1 MSYHQRLG
9 RRTSLAIAIFSA
21 LHVSASLAEE
31 GAAVD
36 MEEVTVTGSLLGQS
50 SLEEIKSYAGN
61 RSILTAEMLE
71 KSASLSIDAALQQ
84 VPGIKVQDETGT
96 GVLPNVAVRGL
107 SASRSGY
114 TQFLVDGV
122 PLTLAPYGH
131 TGQSLFPATLKS
143 LDRIDIVRGGAAVQY
158 GPNNVGGVINLV
170 TKPIAE
176 DWQTSLEEK
185 VTFFSG
191 GNHLTDTY
199 LRTGGQVN
207 ESFALQLEGNI
218 VKGESFRDHSD
229 TDVQNWILK
238 SRWDI
243 DAEQSLGVTLQQYD
257 AETDMPGAL
266 HTEAFEQDRTQS
278 LRPNDEF
285 SGDTT
290 RATVQYNRQFDSLGA
305 ADGGEFNWTTFGH
318 NSSRNFQWDFTTDPS
333 ADHWADTRA
342 PATHL
347 RSSPR
352 EFKVWGTE
360 PRMALQFNGED
371 VNHKLTAGA
380 RLVKE
385 DIDYQLG
392 QVLLSTNTESI
403 PRDWH
408 LETSAV
414 AIYLSDEIQL
424 LDQRL
429 TISPGIR
436 YENVDMTFQ
445 DLIAGTETDNSL
457 TEVLPGLT
465 VGYQAGDN
473 WFVYS
478 NAQRSLRVPQ
488 IAVIRGVGE
497 EGAEL
502 AWNYEAGLR
511 YTLGDSVSLNTSLY
525 RIDFKDQLLYNS
537 FEQSFDNIGETRHQG
552 IEIEGSL
559 TPQSL
564 TNLTLN
570 VAYNYLDSEQREG
583 VNTGNELPYASKH
596 QIHWD
601 ASYAFDS
608 VDATL
613 SGFYYSSA
621 FSDQSNAEEENA
633 AGTTGELPS
642 YMVWNLQISK
652 TTELSG
658 DGTLYTALS
667 VNNLF
672 DKEYY
677 FRGIDVSP
685 AGRYPA
691 PSRSISAEVRYT
703 F

>member
-9 RRTSLAIAIFSA
+9 RRTPLAIAIFTA

-31 GAAVD
+31 KAAED
-36 MEEVTVTGSLLGQS
+36 MEEVIVTGNLLGQS
-50 SLEEIKSYAGN
+50 SLEELKTYAGN
-61 RSILTAEMLE
+61 RSILTAEILE
-71 KSASLSIDAALQQ
+71 NSASLSIDGALQR

-107 SASRSGY
+107 NASRSGY

-170 TKPIAE
+170 TKPISE
-176 DWQTSLEEK
+176 DWQTSLAEK
-185 VTFFSG
+185 VTSFSG

-207 ESFALQLEGNI
+207 DSFALQLEGNL
-218 VKGESFRDHSD
+218 VKGDSFRDHSD

-238 SRWDI
+238 TRWDI
-243 DAEQSLGVTLQQYD
+243 DAQQSLGVTLQQYD
-257 AETDMPGAL
+257 ADTEMPGAL
-266 HTEAFEQDRTQS
+266 YTEAYEQDRTQS

-290 RATVQYNRQFDSLGA
+290 RATAQYNRQFDGLGA

-318 NSSRNFQWDFTTDPS
+318 KSSRNFQWDFSTDPS

-342 PATHL
+342 PVTHL

-352 EFKVWGTE
+352 EFEVWGTE
-360 PRMALQFNGED
+360 PRMALQFSGED
-371 VNHKLTAGA
+371 INHKLTLGA
-380 RLVKE
+380 RLIKE
-385 DIDYQLG
+385 DIDYQLR
-392 QVLLSTNTESI
+392 QTLLSTNTESI

-429 TISPGIR
+429 TITPGIR

-445 DLIAGTETDNSL
+445 DLRADTETDNSL
-457 TEVLPGLT
+457 TEALPGLT

-473 WFVYS
+473 WFLYS

-488 IAVIRGVGE
+488 IAVIRGTGE

-511 YTLGDSVSLNTSLY
+511 YTLGNSASLNASLY
-525 RIDFKDQLLYNS
+525 RIDFEDQLLYNS
-537 FEQSFDNIGETRHQG
+537 AEQSFDNIGETRHQG
-552 IEIEGSL
+552 LEIEGTL

-564 TNLTLN
+564 TNLTLH

-583 VNTGNELPYASKH
+583 VNTGKELPYASEH

-601 ASYAFDS
+601 ASYAFGR

-621 FSDQSNAEEENA
+621 FSDQANTEEENV

-642 YMVWNLQISK
+642 YTVWNLQISK
-652 TTELSG
+652 ATALSG
-658 DGTLYTALS
+658 GNSLYTALA

-691 PSRSISAEVRYT
+691 PSRSISAEVKYT